1 MFMALENAK
10 ADGNRSVIVF
20 MKSISGDDSLMVL
33 RSMKQSRIVTQT
45 AA

>member
-20 MKSISGDDSLMVL
+20 MKTISGDDKDMS
-33 RSMKQSRIVTQT
+33 
-45 AA
+45 